1 MQNAQSIAPSFPPVT
16 SPQIYAH
23 ERQPSLPVG
32 PTGLV
37 HKGGVPWHKRLALTK
52 APSPAAH
59 HVLLILG
66 SFVSSSAEEAWPSKA
81 TLASMS
87 GRSPRV
93 VQRCLSE
100 LKAAGLISVRLS
112 NGGSSHYRLTTA
124 TLDARVP
131 PPLDARVSPPQ
142 TPASPKGTREV
153 TSTREAAALLPV
165 PVQEGVDEK
174 PQAETSSSI
183 EPLTQPAES
192 NAQICVLPQPA
203 ETNRSIDPLP
213 QPAEVTSI
221 DVSSKPAEDRSID
234 PPSTQPAVDGSIDL
248 STKPTR
254 HTCGCGHDWPV
265 SFGPTCFKCQR
276 KVGFAG
282 GADAVPGKYDGLWE
296 GEDDPLPDPSPLTP
310 EVRAE
315 LEELAVGRDGYRK
328 GPDGWRKSWL

>member
-142 TPASPKGTREV
+142 TPASPEVRTSEGTKEKK
-153 TSTREAAALLPV
+153 AAAAISDTNS
-165 PVQEGVDEK
+165 G
-174 PQAETSSSI
+174 QAETK
-183 EPLTQPAES
+183 
-192 NAQICVLPQPA
+192 
-203 ETNRSIDPLP
+203 RSG
-213 QPAEVTSI
+213 AGTY
-221 DVSSKPAEDRSID
+221 ED
-234 PPSTQPAVDGSIDL
+234 
-248 STKPTR
+248 R
-254 HTCGCGHDWPV
+254 HTCPKCGNDWPA
-265 SFGPTCFKCQR
+265 SYGTKCHTCRGPSTGRLQR
-276 KVGFAG
+276 EYGDRYEANHEG
-282 GADAVPGKYDGLWE
+282 GAAPVPGKYDGLWE
-296 GEDDPLPDPSPLTP
+296 GDEPGGSPGHPPGLEPKPDPTPLTP
-310 EVRAE
+310 EVREE
-315 LEELAVGRDGYRK
+315 LEALAVERDGYRK
-328 GPDGWRKSWL
+328 GPDGWVKSWM